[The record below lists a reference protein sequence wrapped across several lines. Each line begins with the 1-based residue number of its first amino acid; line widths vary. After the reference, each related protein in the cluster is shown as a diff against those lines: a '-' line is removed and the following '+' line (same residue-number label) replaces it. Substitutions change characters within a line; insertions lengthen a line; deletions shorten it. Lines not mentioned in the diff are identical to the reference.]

1 MSQRRETSFLAFL
14 LLTLKLLPK
23 SSTGEEGTSAW
34 AVITVRFNPFKGL
47 KAPVADSRCL
57 KLENRSSQSKVA
69 LSLSAWHL
77 GSVDASL
84 AIPNSEHT
92 HILCFPDN
100 VCHILFLQEL
110 WEWLTFSG
118 AKQQFFRMQPLCLHC
133 FNPKIIGKMLM

>member
-14 LLTLKLLPK
+14 LLAIKLLPK

-34 AVITVRFNPFKGL
+34 AVITVCFNPFKGL
-47 KAPVADSRCL
+47 RAPVADSRCL
-57 KLENRSSQSKVA
+57 KLENRSSQRKVA

-84 AIPNSEHT
+84 SIPNSEHT
-92 HILCFPDN
+92 HNLCSPDS

-110 WEWLTFSG
+110 WEWLKFSG
-118 AKQQFFRMQPLCLHC
+118 TRAAVFQNAASMPSLFP
-133 FNPKIIGKMLM
+133 P